1 MIFSVSYETR
11 DGVKRKK
18 YKTEQGALRAIYKWF
33 QNIQSDQSASA
44 VLIGPGHDPST
55 FESIEQVP
63 FTPAKTSH
71 FYQSQKWLTLRHQA
85 FKRYGNRCQCCAAT
99 ANDGV
104 RLEVDHIK
112 PRSKYPELAL
122 DIDNLQILCSDCNKG
137 KLHHSETDW
146 RD

>member
-33 QNIQSDQSASA
+33 QTIQSDQVVSV

-55 FESIEQVP
+55 FECVEQVP
-63 FTPAKTSH
+63 FTPPKTTS
-71 FYQSQKWLTLRHQA
+71 FYHTQAWRHLRRQA
-85 FKRYGNRCQCCAAT
+85 LIRYDKKCRDCGAT

-112 PRSKYPELAL
+112 PRSKYPLLEL
-122 DIDNLQILCSDCNKG
+122 DIDNLQILCSECNKG
-137 KLHHSETDW
+137 KLDHNEAE
-146 RD
+146 